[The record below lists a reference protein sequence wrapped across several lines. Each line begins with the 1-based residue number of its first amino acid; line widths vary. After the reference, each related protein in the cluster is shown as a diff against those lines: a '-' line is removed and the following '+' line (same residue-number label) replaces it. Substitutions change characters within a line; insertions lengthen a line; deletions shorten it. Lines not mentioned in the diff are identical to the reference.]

1 MEVAEVGA
9 LLVVGYIGCCLG
21 NGFHW
26 GATPYLVLRSHA
38 FILRV
43 DIAFV
48 IHAWFIH
55 GVSETWWFPQFHGQ
69 GEHVVYPLAKVDLVL
84 SLTLSLSPNA
94 SYSSRG
100 KLSI

>member
-9 LLVVGYIGCCLG
+9 PLVMEYIGCCLAI
-21 NGFHW
+21 GFHW

-55 GVSETWWFPQFHGQ
+55 RVTQTL
-69 GEHVVYPLAKVDLVL
+69 VVP
-84 SLTLSLSPNA
+84 TITG
-94 SYSSRG
+94 SR
-100 KLSI
+100 

>member
-1 MEVAEVGA
+1 MEVAEVGSA
-9 LLVVGYIGCCLG
+9 LVVGYICCCLAI
-21 NGFHW
+21 GFHW

-48 IHAWFIH
+48 IHAWFMH
-55 GVSETWWFPQFHGQ
+55 GVVPTWWYPQFHGH
-69 GEHVVYPLAKVDLVL
+69 GEHVVSPLPKVDLVL
-84 SLTLSLSPNA
+84 SLTLPLSPNT

>member
-9 LLVVGYIGCCLG
+9 PLVVGYIGFCFAI
-21 NGFHW
+21 GFHW

-55 GVSETWWFPQFHGQ
+55 WCDSNL
-69 GEHVVYPLAKVDLVL
+69 VVP
-84 SLTLSLSPNA
+84 TIPW
-94 SYSSRG
+94 SR
-100 KLSI
+100 